1 MLLFDQFLTP
11 IFKSK
16 FTVQPIHLIM
26 IVVCF
31 TRQELTCEWRHC
43 KRGSSACESNHFL
56 RLSRWVFSG
65 SALPHRTSLRNLTLV
80 VGRHYTSHNIFL
92 QNIDTSVPMMY
103 VQHKNGFTTEEHIT
117 QNGFTMEEHI
127 LLRGADYLSRTLLQ
141 AMVPTNLNFIVNCKL
156 YLTCYAF

>member
-1 MLLFDQFLTP
+1 MERQREALLCTMLSSTFITKNLKSYLCDRRNLLHIMCKIEMLLFDQFLTP

-16 FTVQPIHLIM
+16 FTAQPIHLIM

-65 SALPHRTSLRNLTLV
+65 SALPHQTSLRNLTLV

-92 QNIDTSVPMMY
+92 
-103 VQHKNGFTTEEHIT
+103 
-117 QNGFTMEEHI
+117 
-127 LLRGADYLSRTLLQ
+127 
-141 AMVPTNLNFIVNCKL
+141 
-156 YLTCYAF
+156 